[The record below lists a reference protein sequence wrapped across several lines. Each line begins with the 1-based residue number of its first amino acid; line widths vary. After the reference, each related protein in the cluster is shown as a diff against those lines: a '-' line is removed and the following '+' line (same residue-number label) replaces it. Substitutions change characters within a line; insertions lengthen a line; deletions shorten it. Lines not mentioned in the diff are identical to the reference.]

1 MFPGDG
7 VGRWRGEVGE
17 NGEGLEYYLWV
28 VLDGVEVIGA
38 GLSTAAGGRWW
49 NWAAAA
55 LLRRRWEGEVGPRSF
70 GGERPSSWRVRFGE
84 GQAETVAPRAA
95 REGAALM
102 APTMVLGCSD
112 GAGKETTS
120 LGASAV
126 ARERGVAVDFGNV
139 GAER

>member
-1 MFPGDG
+1 MGG
-7 VGRWRGEVGE
+7 
-17 NGEGLEYYLWV
+17 NGEGLEDYLWV

-55 LLRRRWEGEVGPRSF
+55 LLRRRWKGKVGPRSF
-70 GGERPSSWRVRFGE
+70 GGERQSSWRVRFGE
-84 GQAETVAPRAA
+84 GRAGTVAPRAA

-102 APTMVLGCSD
+102 APTVVLGRSD
-112 GAGKETTS
+112 GAGKETTG

-139 GAER
+139 GVER

>member
-1 MFPGDG
+1 MGLAG
-7 VGRWRGEVGE
+7 GEGKVGE
-17 NGEGLEYYLWV
+17 NGEGLENYLWV
-28 VLDGVEVIGA
+28 VLDGVEVIRA

-55 LLRRRWEGEVGPRSF
+55 LLRQCWKGEAGPRSF

-84 GQAETVAPRAA
+84 GRAGTVAPRAA

-102 APTMVLGCSD
+102 APTVVLGRSD
-112 GAGKETTS
+112 GAGKETTG

-126 ARERGVAVDFGNV
+126 SRERGVAVDFGNV
-139 GAER
+139 GVDL

>member
-1 MFPGDG
+1 M
-7 VGRWRGEVGE
+7 GE
-17 NGEGLEYYLWV
+17 NGEGLEDYLWV

-38 GLSTAAGGRWW
+38 GLSTAAGGRGW
-49 NWAAAA
+49 NWAAAV
-55 LLRRRWEGEVGPRSF
+55 LLRRRWEGEVRPRSF
-70 GGERPSSWRVRFGE
+70 SGERQSSWRFRFGE
-84 GQAETVAPRAA
+84 GRAGTVAPRAA

-102 APTMVLGCSD
+102 APTMVLGRSD
-112 GAGKETTS
+112 GAGKETTG